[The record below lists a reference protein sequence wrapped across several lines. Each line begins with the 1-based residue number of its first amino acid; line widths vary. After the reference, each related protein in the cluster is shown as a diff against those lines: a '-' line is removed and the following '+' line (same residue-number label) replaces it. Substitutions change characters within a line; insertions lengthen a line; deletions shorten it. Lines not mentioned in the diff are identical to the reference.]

1 MYAVKPNASPLAML
15 NVSGIVIIVR
25 NAGTATSGSSH
36 CDLAHQLAI
45 IRLPTMISAG
55 AVAAAGI
62 APTTGATNSATTNSS
77 PVTIAVTPV
86 RPPAAT
92 PAALSM

>member
-1 MYAVKPNASPLAML
+1 ML
-15 NVSGIVIIVR
+15 NVSGIVIMVR
-25 NAGTATSGSSH
+25 NAGMAISGSCHSIS
-36 CDLAHQLAI
+36 LTTAI

-62 APTTGATNSATTNSS
+62 APTSGATNSAARNST
-77 PVTIAVTPV
+77 PVTIAVTPL